1 MNPLYAR
8 IAAFTLIRIA
18 LNTLHRMV
26 YPFLA
31 VFGRGLGVDLP
42 ALSLALTLRS
52 ALGFFGPFLASAADS
67 RGRKAGML
75 LGLALFT
82 LGTSLVVL
90 RPTFPFFVLA
100 LLLGVMGKYIF
111 DPSMQA
117 YLGDHVQYERR
128 ARAVAVTE
136 LGWSLSFIAGVPLA
150 GFLIAR
156 QGWMSPFPLLAL
168 LGLLSTGLL
177 AWLLPAEPKNAA
189 ASGGLRRNLGAV
201 LASRTALAGMAI
213 GVLISAANESV
224 NLIFGVWMEDAF
236 GLKIAALGVISAVIG
251 LSELGGET
259 LAASFT
265 DFLGKPRAV
274 GIGIVLN
281 TLAGLALPLLGR
293 SESGAA
299 AGLFLFYLTFEFT
312 LVSSIPLMTE
322 LLPAARATLM
332 AANVAGLSLGRSA
345 GALLAPALYALG
357 SQGAAPGGLSG
368 ILFCS
373 LAAAVLNLG
382 ALGALRWLQKA
393 MRTQEALKAG

>member
-1 MNPLYAR
+1 MNSLRAR

-26 YPFLA
+26 YPYLA
-31 VFGRGLGVDLP
+31 VFGRGLGVGLP

-82 LGTSLVVL
+82 LGTGLVVFW
-90 RPTFPFFVLA
+90 PTYPVFVLA
-100 LLLGVMGKYIF
+100 LLLGMMGKYIF

-128 ARAVAVTE
+128 ARAMAFTE

-156 QGWMSPFPLLAL
+156 QGWMAPFPLLAL
-168 LGLLSTGLL
+168 LGLLSTALL
-177 AWLLPAEPKNAA
+177 AWLLPADPQPQG
-189 ASGGLRRNLGAV
+189 ASGGFRGNLGAV
-201 LASRTALAGMAI
+201 LASRTALAGVSV

-236 GLKIAALGVISAVIG
+236 GLKIAALGAISAVIG

-265 DFLGKPRAV
+265 DFLGKPRSV
-274 GIGIVLN
+274 GIGIALN
-281 TLAGLALPLLGR
+281 SLAVLALPLLGR
-293 SESGAA
+293 SEGGAA
-299 AGLFLFYLTFEFT
+299 VGLFLFYLTFEFT
-312 LVSSIPLMTE
+312 LVSSIPLMSE

-332 AANVAGLSLGRSA
+332 AANVAGLSLGRSV

-357 SQGAAPGGLSG
+357 SRGAAPGGLGG
-368 ILFCS
+368 ILFCC
-373 LAAAVLNLG
+373 LAAAALNLG
-382 ALGALRWLQKA
+382 ALAALRRLKKA
-393 MRTQEALKAG
+393 ML